1 MKSQRVMLLVH
12 DRLQPVTRL
21 LSPEE
26 RLASPFKTEYDILHN
41 LRAQGHQVL
50 VVGVSDDLKVIRQG
64 IEDFK
69 PHVVFNLLE
78 EFAGEAI
85 YDQNVVSYLELMRMR
100 YTGCNPRGLILAR
113 DKALTKEILAY
124 HRIKVPRHAV
134 FPKFRPIKRNKE
146 LEFPLIVKCLS
157 EEASLGISQASVV
170 DNDQKL
176 RERVEYLHKT
186 YHVDVI
192 AESFV
197 QGREFYVGV
206 IGNYRLETLP
216 IWELRFDKD
225 SDPDSKFATT
235 RVKFNETYRKQ
246 HKIEYGQAVGLT
258 KEETARIQEVCKR
271 VYRHIKLSGYARI
284 DLRMTPKGEIYVIE
298 ANPNP
303 DIAIDEEFAESAYAA
318 GYSYGELLDKILSL
332 A

>member
-1 MKSQRVMLLVH
+1 
-12 DRLQPVTRL
+12 
-21 LSPEE
+21 
-26 RLASPFKTEYDILHN
+26 
-41 LRAQGHQVL
+41 
-50 VVGVSDDLKVIRQG
+50 
-64 IEDFK
+64 
-69 PHVVFNLLE
+69 
-78 EFAGEAI
+78 
-85 YDQNVVSYLELMRMR
+85 
-100 YTGCNPRGLILAR
+100 
-113 DKALTKEILAY
+113 
-124 HRIKVPRHAV
+124 
-134 FPKFRPIKRNKE
+134 
-146 LEFPLIVKCLS
+146 
-157 EEASLGISQASVV
+157 
-170 DNDQKL
+170 
-176 RERVEYLHKT
+176 
-186 YHVDVI
+186 
-192 AESFV
+192 
-197 QGREFYVGV
+197 V